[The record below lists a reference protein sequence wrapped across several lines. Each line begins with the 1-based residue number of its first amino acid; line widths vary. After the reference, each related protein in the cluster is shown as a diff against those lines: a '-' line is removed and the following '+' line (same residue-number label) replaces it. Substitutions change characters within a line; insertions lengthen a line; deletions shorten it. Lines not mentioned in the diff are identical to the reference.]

1 MHSPQLSDE
10 LIHAFTTLPTGLASK
25 RAIRLVVRGQIS
37 PVDLATFGWTLSRI
51 KQLREKEAYERV
63 LRSTDPLDAI
73 VQLLLNF
80 PFPAPPWPG
89 TDLLKPVTSRTAL
102 HRIGVELKNCLSAPR
117 WLAQAVLK
125 VLNGTVYFYEWGGE
139 QRALLQFV
147 RLQDIGWYLEQIE
160 SVDGED
166 ISEMSQKAV
175 IETCLGSPVMCACQ
189 QTGFDSAFRDKILSA
204 VA

>member
-1 MHSPQLSDE
+1 
-10 LIHAFTTLPTGLASK
+10 
-25 RAIRLVVRGQIS
+25 
-37 PVDLATFGWTLSRI
+37 
-51 KQLREKEAYERV
+51 
-63 LRSTDPLDAI
+63 
-73 VQLLLNF
+73 
-80 PFPAPPWPG
+80 
-89 TDLLKPVTSRTAL
+89 
-102 HRIGVELKNCLSAPR
+102 
-117 WLAQAVLK
+117 VLK

-147 RLQDIGWYLEQIE
+147 RLQDVGWYLEQIE
-160 SVDGED
+160 CVDGED

>member
-1 MHSPQLSDE
+1 
-10 LIHAFTTLPTGLASK
+10 
-25 RAIRLVVRGQIS
+25 
-37 PVDLATFGWTLSRI
+37 
-51 KQLREKEAYERV
+51 
-63 LRSTDPLDAI
+63 
-73 VQLLLNF
+73 
-80 PFPAPPWPG
+80 
-89 TDLLKPVTSRTAL
+89 VTSRTAL
-102 HRIGVELKNCLSAPR
+102 HRIGVELKNCLATPR

-125 VLNGTVYFYEWGGE
+125 VLNGTVYFYEWRGE

-175 IETCLGSPVMCACQ
+175 IETCLGSPVMCAY